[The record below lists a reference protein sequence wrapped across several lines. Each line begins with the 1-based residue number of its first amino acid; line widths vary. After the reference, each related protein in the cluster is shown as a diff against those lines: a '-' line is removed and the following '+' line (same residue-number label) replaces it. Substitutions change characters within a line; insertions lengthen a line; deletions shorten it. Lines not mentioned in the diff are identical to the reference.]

1 MSKAEK
7 AKLENDIAKN
17 DDQIK
22 DIKSGISEKVSE
34 IKTLEGEK
42 KEQEKELAKLAKL
55 REAKDPKRTA
65 KAQAE
70 FEGLELREKTNNEHV
85 EKTDKKIGTLQKKL
99 DKLNED
105 LIKKT
110 AERNDNGDKKDNLT
124 HRVRF
129 IDENGEAIDGI
140 EDQQVSDGKDA
151 ILPAANPEIEGQNF
165 IKWDGQHKKIDD
177 DTVITAIFEKKIFNV
192 EYIDADGS
200 LIETKNVRYG
210 ETADPPGEPKRD
222 GQSFT
227 GWDKSYKNI
236 KENTIIR
243 AQYITD
249 PNISNKLYRQ
259 AVGHATDKEFK
270 KGDIWYHY
278 YLGPLECSDVRK
290 EQAEVIGTFK
300 VLEPE
305 GVRDIPGL
313 GKEAIRKLTEAIRGK
328 ALWVK
333 KEDSVFAEEPPIE
346 FYIPIEDRTKPK
358 GKPVQYYRHKSMPTD
373 Q

>member
-7 AKLENDIAKN
+7 VKLENGIAKY

-22 DIKSGISEKVSE
+22 DIKSSISEKISE
-34 IKTLEGEK
+34 IKTLEDEK

-55 REAKDPKRTA
+55 RENKDPKKTA

-70 FEGLELREKTNNEHV
+70 FNGLEQREKANNVHI
-85 EKTDKKIGTLQKKL
+85 EKTDKKIGSIQKRL
-99 DKLNED
+99 DKLNEE

-110 AERNDNGDKKDNLT
+110 DERKDNEDKKDNLT

-151 ILPAANPEIEGQNF
+151 TLPAENPEREGHSF
-165 IKWDGQHKKIDD
+165 INWDGQNKKIED
-177 DTVITAIFEKKIFNV
+177 DTVITALFEKKIFEV

-200 LIETKNVRYG
+200 LIEIINVGYG
-210 ETADPPGEPKRD
+210 ENAEPPGEPKRE
-222 GQSFT
+222 GLSFT
-227 GWDKSYKNI
+227 GWDKSFKNI
-236 KENTIIR
+236 KENTIIK
-243 AQYITD
+243 AQYKTD
-249 PNISNKLYRQ
+249 PNISNRLYRQ
-259 AVGHATDKEFK
+259 AVERATVKEFK

-290 EQAEVIGTFK
+290 EQAVTIGTFK

-313 GKEAIRKLTEAIRGK
+313 GKEAIRKMSEEIRGK
-328 ALWVK
+328 ALWIK
-333 KEDSVFAEEPPIE
+333 KEDSVYTEEPPGE
-346 FYIPIEDRTKPK
+346 FYIPLKDRANPK
-358 GKPVQYYRHKSMPTD
+358 GKSAQYYRHKSMPAD

>member
-7 AKLENDIAKN
+7 VKLVNGIAKY
-17 DDQIK
+17 DDRIK
-22 DIKSGISEKVSE
+22 DIKNSISEKVSE

-55 REAKDPKRTA
+55 REARDPKKTA

-70 FEGLELREKTNNEHV
+70 FDGLELTEKANNEHV
-85 EKTDKKIGTLQKKL
+85 EKTNKKIGIIQKKL

-110 AERNDNGDKKDNLT
+110 AERKDNEDRMNNLT

-151 ILPAANPEIEGQNF
+151 TLPAAAPEKEGYNF
-165 IKWDGQHKKIDD
+165 INWDGQSKKIED
-177 DTVITAIFEKKIFNV
+177 DTVITALFEKKIFKV
-192 EYIDADGS
+192 EFIDADGS
-200 LIETKNVRYG
+200 PLEIKNVGYG
-210 ETADPPGEPKRD
+210 ESAEPPGDPKRE
-222 GQSFT
+222 GLSFT
-227 GWDKSYKNI
+227 GWDKNYRNI
-236 KENTIIR
+236 KEDTIIK
-243 AQYITD
+243 ALYKTD
-249 PNISNKLYRQ
+249 PDISNRLYRQ
-259 AVGHATDKEFK
+259 AVERATEKEFK

-278 YLGPLECSDVRK
+278 YLGPLECSDVRI
-290 EQAEVIGTFK
+290 EQAEAIGTFK
-300 VLEPE
+300 ALEPE
-305 GVRDIPGL
+305 GVRDIPAI
-313 GKEAIRKLTEAIRGK
+313 GKESIRKMSEDTRGK

-333 KEDSVFAEEPPIE
+333 KEDSVFTEEPPGG
-346 FYIPIEDRTKPK
+346 FYIPLEDRTKPK
-358 GKPVQYYRHKSMPTD
+358 GKPVQYYRHKSMPAD